1 MEIKDKKN
9 TMKDAL
15 IESFV
20 NDHKAYKNTI
30 SFINKD
36 LSDANI
42 NFQYSYDEFCID
54 FLNESLLGVESN
66 DIFMYENFSDFYS
79 NFFEFNLM
87 ILQNMLSKK
96 LKNLGYSFEDVYKE

>member
-9 TMKDAL
+9 TIKESL

-20 NDHKAYKNTI
+20 NDHNTYKNTI

-42 NFQYSYDEFCID
+42 NFQYTYDEFCID
-54 FLNESLLGVESN
+54 FLNESLLGIENN
-66 DIFMYENFSDFYS
+66 DIFMYENFIDFYS

-96 LKNLGYSFEDVYKE
+96 LKKLGYNFEDVYKD